1 MPRSARQNMK
11 TAVIAPIG
19 TSPPVITAGI
29 DSLDERVTDL
39 VLLATQDEQ
48 VLAGCEIVKLGL
60 GSRYPQIRVHIELL
74 PFDDI
79 SSDDENLRF
88 MAIAARVIKKERE
101 EFGCKRILL
110 NVAGGRKN
118 MCITLALLGQ
128 LLNVDG
134 VYHIVNHE
142 VKLFNQHL
150 EHLRPTMMRLFR
162 AEDEQQRLDL
172 YNENREKFD
181 YVLFPSRNKYDLI
194 RIPTLPYPVSYIS
207 SLLSRVVFD
216 PYTLNGEDCSL
227 LLHHGILERQGNNLY
242 ISDYGAKFLD
252 VLVGKG

>member
-1 MPRSARQNMK
+1 MYHKPNEK

-29 DSLDERVTDL
+29 DAIDEPVSDL
-39 VLLATQDEQ
+39 VLLSTQDEQ
-48 VLAGCEIVKLGL
+48 VLAGCQVVSLGL
-60 GSRYPQIRVHIELL
+60 KSRYPHIRVHFEYL

-79 SSDDENLRF
+79 SSDDENLKF

-101 EFGCKRILL
+101 EFGCGRILL

-134 VYHIVNHE
+134 VFHIVNHE

-150 EHLRPTMMRLFR
+150 ERIRPTMMRLFR
-162 AEDEQQRLDL
+162 TE
-172 YNENREKFD
+172 NEEEKSQIYHENQEMFEFM
-181 YVLFPSRNKYDLI
+181 LFPPRNEYELI
-194 RIPTLPYPVSYIS
+194 RIPTLPYPVSFIS

-216 PYTLNGEDCSL
+216 PYTLNKEDCSL
-227 LLHHGILERQGNNLY
+227 LLHHGILEQNGNNLY